1 MFLKLGKG
9 SLPATAGQAVP
20 RDDSSMIAI
29 VGMSVIMDPAE
40 SKIA

>member
-9 SLPATAGQAVP
+9 SLFP

-40 SKIA
+40 SKIAEMSEYD